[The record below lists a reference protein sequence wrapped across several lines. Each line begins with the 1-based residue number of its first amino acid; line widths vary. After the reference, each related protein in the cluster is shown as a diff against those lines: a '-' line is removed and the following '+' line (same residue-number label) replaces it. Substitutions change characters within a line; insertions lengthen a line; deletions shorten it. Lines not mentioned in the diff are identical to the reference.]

1 MIKPHN
7 SEIIS
12 ITNQPT
18 INQIQE
24 ACNLAKERYAARL
37 GLLEELK
44 ELSFGAVW
52 DYYCW
57 RQDVPVGFVY
67 MDEIQIYEKRV
78 LALRR

>member
-1 MIKPHN
+1 MTGPVKESLFAGMPDKIG
-7 SEIIS
+7 II
-12 ITNQPT
+12 TT
-18 INQIQE
+18 F
-24 ACNLAKERYAARL
+24 LA
-37 GLLEELK
+37 LLELMK
-44 ELSFGAVW
+44 TKPFGAVW